1 MVEVEDDAHHSE
13 QPADH
18 ADENDDHQRDANQ
31 DHELEH
37 RSDHEGEH
45 VDEERQEH
53 HDEEKGDD
61 EEESD
66 GNHEHSDK
74 GKKSKKRAKKEERE
88 EPELLVDT
96 HRLDVSHNRL
106 DEEDIVIPEE
116 FMEMREYK
124 EYGRSYFIQ
133 ECWPIIKGY
142 EEQKNLK
149 WMD

>member
-74 GKKSKKRAKKEERE
+74 
-88 EPELLVDT
+88 
-96 HRLDVSHNRL
+96 LDVSHNRL